1 MQEAD
6 LVAAQLR
13 AITDW
18 QRARRE
24 RYDAALAALG
34 DAATR
39 VEAAHR
45 LARLARQ
52 QTALLERADAPV
64 DLPAAAGGSAPRVVL
79 RTVLVGQEVLPLLPW
94 RRGLGVVAL
103 EDDADAA
110 VGVAVVEQP
119 DAVVFGLD
127 VPFRSLAEAV
137 ADLRRFVPRTTVAAY
152 GACRRAGRRL
162 TDSGLVHVLF
172 TAGTDG
178 EQVAAELRGADG

>member
-1 MQEAD
+1 VQEAD

-24 RYDAALAALG
+24 RYDAALVALG

-52 QTALLERADAPV
+52 QTALLERADAPA
-64 DLPAAAGGSAPRVVL
+64 DLPAAAPPRPVL

-137 ADLRRFVPRTTVAAY
+137 ADLRRFVPQTTVGAY

-178 EQVAAELRGADG
+178 EQVAAGLRDAAG